1 MNWLIYFFLNWSTI
15 ALQRCVN
22 FCCTK
27 KWFSSVYTYIPSLL
41 DLLRPSPPFQ
51 PVMRTFK
58 IYSVTVVLTC
68 NSLIVILSF
77 FSCAYWPLVCLL
89 WRNVYSS
96 LFFIFKIGL
105 SFYYKVVLFI
115 YSVYRHLAS
124 YMICECFLMCVLFFH
139 LLDGAFFKLKYIWF
153 TMLCK
158 FLLYNNVTQLHTY
171 IYSF

>member
-1 MNWLIYFFLNWSTI
+1 M
-15 ALQRCVN
+15 
-22 FCCTK
+22 
-27 KWFSSVYTYIPSLL
+27 YTYIPSLL
-41 DLLRPSPPFQ
+41 DLLRPPPPSH

-89 WRNVYSS
+89 WRNVCSS

-115 YSVYRHLAS
+115 YSVYRHLPS

-139 LLDGAFFKLKYIWF
+139 LLDGAFFKLKYI
-153 TMLCK
+153 
-158 FLLYNNVTQLHTY
+158 
-171 IYSF
+171 